1 MLYLYTWLLEP
12 FQARRFHLYCIRF
25 LASPGA
31 YSCLPCRLRRR
42 VLSTQSFRVM
52 EKKAMPTA
60 TLRMY
65 QTTCV
70 RVFGAEWRGLPE
82 NND

>member
-31 YSCLPCRLRRR
+31 LLLLALSLEAEGLVDPEFPGDGEESHADGNAANVSDHLR
-42 VLSTQSFRVM
+42 
-52 EKKAMPTA
+52 
-60 TLRMY
+60 
-65 QTTCV
+65 
-70 RVFGAEWRGLPE
+70 
-82 NND
+82 